1 VAYARAF
8 FDLQLRFAR
17 TVAALSGQPLAAA
30 LLAYTNLY
38 IRFGLGRDFD
48 AAHPTWRAYLAGL
61 AGAPDVAEWTR
72 EFHAR
77 CAGTAAGP
85 DVVASSGC
93 FGYARLDD
101 ERIRLH
107 FQDTE
112 TDGHGPLDADRA
124 DRRRAELATLLAGV
138 DPRLRVIGVSWL
150 YNLEAYRRIFPP
162 TYVATARVG
171 RGRFQHMPRWGQF
184 LDRRGEVREAP
195 AREFQRR
202 LDRQSSLEQ
211 LEDCFPLP
219 VIAVEAPVQTFHEW
233 AARGPAGPRSAAR

>member
-1 VAYARAF
+1 VPYARSF

-17 TVAALSGQPLAAA
+17 TVAALSGQPVADA

-48 AAHPTWRAYLAGL
+48 AAHPTWRAYVTGL
-61 AGAPDVAEWTR
+61 AEAPDAAEWTR

-77 CAGTAAGP
+77 CSDSGP
-85 DVVASSGC
+85 DVVATSGC

-107 FQDTE
+107 FQDAE

-124 DRRRAELATLLAGV
+124 GRRRAELATLLAEV
-138 DPRLRVIGVSWL
+138 NPRLRVIGVSWL

-162 TYVATARVG
+162 AYVATARVV

-195 AREFQRR
+195 ATEFLRR
-202 LDRQSSLEQ
+202 LDRQSSLDQ

-219 VIAVEAPVQTFHEW
+219 LVAVEAPVQTFHEW
-233 AARGPAGPRSAAR
+233 VRRGPVGPRSAAR